1 MPARGGD
8 RRRTLAHSSRVDAP
22 HRAAR
27 LEDWVTRR
35 AVSLLGR
42 RGWVPTVIGYRCYGS
57 SGTGVGQG
65 WVRVLGRVVLS
76 RPPRGDEP
84 VDVTPEEG
92 EALGSA
98 AVKALRGW
106 RSFVTVPVPGQRV
119 RASVD
124 GVGHDLLSDRGGYL
138 DVVLP
143 ASLAPGEH
151 HLGLVPA
158 GGDEAGGDEAGGEGA
173 GEEVSVPVTVIG
185 EGGHGIV
192 SDIDDTVM
200 ITSLPRPLIAFW
212 NTFVLY
218 PQARRPVAGMAQ
230 LLTRAAAQRG
240 GAPVFYLSTGAWNVA
255 PALARFV
262 RRHGF
267 PAGVMLLT
275 DWGPT
280 NTGWFRSGRE
290 HKRLALARLAREFPR
305 VRWLL
310 VGDDGQH
317 DPEVYQEFAARSP
330 EHVRA
335 VAIRQL
341 TPAEQ
346 VLSHGL
352 PVPVPARPGRAG
364 GAPEVR
370 GPDGSSLLRQLRGAG
385 LL

>member
-1 MPARGGD
+1 MGGGD
-8 RRRTLAHSSRVDAP
+8 PLCTLAHSSRVDAP

-27 LEDWVTRR
+27 LEDWGTRR
-35 AVSLLGR
+35 AVSLLER
-42 RGWVPTVIGYRCYGS
+42 RRWVPTVIGYRCYGS

-76 RPPRGDEP
+76 RAPRGDEP

-124 GVGHDLLSDRGGYL
+124 GVEHDLTSDRGGYL

-151 HLGLVPA
+151 RVGLSVA
-158 GGDEAGGDEAGGEGA
+158 GRTGP
-173 GEEVSVPVTVIG
+173 GEEVSAPVSVIG
-185 EGGHGIV
+185 DGEHGIV

-200 ITSLPRPLIAFW
+200 VTSLPRPLIAFW

-230 LLTRAAAQRG
+230 LLTRAAAQHG

-267 PAGVMLLT
+267 PEGVMLLT

-290 HKRLALARLAREFPR
+290 HKRLALARLAREFPH

-317 DPEVYQEFAARSP
+317 DPEVYREFAARSP

>member
-1 MPARGGD
+1 M
-8 RRRTLAHSSRVDAP
+8 DAP

-27 LEDWVTRR
+27 FEDWLTHRT
-35 AVSLLGR
+35 VSLLSR
-42 RGWVPTVIGYRCYGS
+42 RGWVPTVIAYRCYGS
-57 SGTGVGQG
+57 AGTGVGQG
-65 WVRVLGRVVLS
+65 WVRVLGRVVLA
-76 RPPRGDEP
+76 RPRRAGEP
-84 VDVTPEEG
+84 ADVTPDEG

-106 RSFVTVPVPGQRV
+106 RSFVLAPVPGQRA
-119 RASVD
+119 RAVVD
-124 GVGHDLLSDRGGYL
+124 GIEHDLLSDRGGYL

-143 ASLAPGEH
+143 ASL
-151 HLGLVPA
+151 PA
-158 GGDEAGGDEAGGEGA
+158 GDHVVTLRVAEEAGTAVEAPVLVVGEGKD
-173 GEEVSVPVTVIG
+173 
-185 EGGHGIV
+185 GIV

-200 ITSLPRPLIAFW
+200 VTSLPRPLIAFW

-218 PQARRPVAGMAQ
+218 PQARRPVAGMAE
-230 LLTRAAAQRG
+230 LLSQASARHG

-255 PALARFV
+255 PALGRFV
-262 RRHGF
+262 ERHGF
-267 PAGVMLLT
+267 PVGPMLLT

-280 NTGWFRSGRE
+280 NTGWFRSGPD
-290 HKRLALARLAREFPR
+290 HKRAALARLAREFPH

-317 DPEVYQEFAARSP
+317 DPDLYGEFAARSP
-330 EHVRA
+330 SHVRA

-352 PVPVPARPGRAG
+352 PVPVPVRVGRAG

-370 GPDGSSLLRQLRGAG
+370 GPDGSALLRQLRGAG

>member
-1 MPARGGD
+1 MRGHG
-8 RRRTLAHSSRVDAP
+8 RRRSLAHSSRVDAP

-27 LEDWVTRR
+27 LEDWATRR
-35 AVSLLGR
+35 AVALLGR
-42 RGWVPTVIGYRCYGS
+42 RGWVPTVIAYRCYGS

-76 RPPRGDEP
+76 RAPRSGEP

-106 RSFVTVPVPGQRV
+106 RSFVTVPVPDQRV

-124 GVGHDLLSDRGGYL
+124 GVDHDLLSDRGGYL

-151 HLGLVPA
+151 RVGLSAA
-158 GGDEAGGDEAGGEGA
+158 GRTGL
-173 GEEVSVPVTVIG
+173 GEEVSAPVTVIG
-185 EGGHGIV
+185 DGEHGIV

-200 ITSLPRPLIAFW
+200 VTSLPRPLIAFW

-230 LLTRAAAQRG
+230 LLTQAAGQHG
-240 GAPVFYLSTGAWNVA
+240 EAPVFYLSTGAWNVA

-262 RRHGF
+262 QRHGF
-267 PAGVMLLT
+267 PAGAMLLT

-317 DPEVYQEFAARSP
+317 DPEVYGEFAARSP
-330 EHVRA
+330 GHVRA

-352 PVPVPARPGRAG
+352 PVPVPGRPGRGG

>member
-1 MPARGGD
+1 MSVRGHGL
-8 RRRTLAHSSRVDAP
+8 RCALAHSSRVDAP

-35 AVSLLGR
+35 AVALLTR
-42 RGWVPTVIGYRCYGS
+42 RGWVPTVIAYRCYGS

-76 RPPRGDEP
+76 RAPGGGGP

-124 GVGHDLLSDRGGYL
+124 GADHELVSDRGGYL

-143 ASLAPGEH
+143 ASLEPGEH
-151 HLGLVPA
+151 GIGLGVTPSGGA
-158 GGDEAGGDEAGGEGA
+158 GDEVVA
-173 GEEVSVPVTVIG
+173 PVTVIG
-185 EGGHGIV
+185 AGDRGVV

-200 ITSLPRPLIAFW
+200 VTSLPRPLIAFW

-230 LLTRAAAQRG
+230 LLTQAALQHG

-262 RRHGF
+262 QRHGF
-267 PAGVMLLT
+267 PAGPMLLT

-290 HKRLALARLAREFPR
+290 HKRLALARLAREFPH

-317 DPEVYQEFAARSP
+317 DPDVYGEFAARSP
-330 EHVRA
+330 QHVRA

-341 TPAEQ
+341 TATEQ

-352 PVPVPARPGRAG
+352 PVPVSTGPGRAG